1 MYLLF
6 LLIHA
11 CFYKELANRQAEEE
25 RARAEAM
32 RKEKLERERNFELQR
47 TREAVLEWRKNKIQV
62 NINSLYHRGSNYLEN
77 TACITYCS
85 RF

>member
-1 MYLLF
+1 MLV
-6 LLIHA
+6 
-11 CFYKELANRQAEEE
+11 FYKELANRQAEEE

-62 NINSLYHRGSNYLEN
+62 NITIDSSNHGGSNY
-77 TACITYCS
+77 TYIWHVS
-85 RF
+85 E